1 MKSQNQKFQDYR
13 NYNTQESN
21 LNAKAE
27 EEILNQDNRI
37 CYKKRREEL
46 NQRVKSVLEQKK
58 QVASSKYKKLN

>member
-21 LNAKAE
+21 LNAKAA

-37 CYKKRREEL
+37 CYKSRREEL
-46 NQRVKSVLEQKK
+46 NRRVKSLIEQKK
-58 QVASSKYKKLN
+58 QIVSAGN